1 MKDKVFFSIVFGFI
15 FGVLLCS
22 LFTVNIYVGIL
33 LAVISL
39 GIILFHKFI
48 SPRRSQATGSKN
60 NWGIFAGIFVLAFS
74 FGIFR
79 FNIAENNVSKVLD
92 SWSGREIQAGQ
103 SVSLSGMISDQP
115 EIKEDNQKLI
125 VEVGDNRDLKIL
137 ITTDFGEEF
146 RYGDIVNF
154 YGKLQSPENF
164 TTDTGKEFD
173 YINYLKKDGILYVM
187 SYPKIEIST
196 RDNGSKIKNALFY
209 VKDKFLEKINFSIG
223 SPENLLMGGLI
234 LGEKSAFSEDLRQNF
249 VDTGTIHIVALS
261 GYNVTIVAEWIMKVF
276 AFLPR
281 YLGIGI
287 GIFAILLFI
296 IMTGASSTA
305 IRAGV
310 MAILALIARAT
321 GRNYDIARA
330 LILAGVVMI
339 IFNPYVLV
347 FDVSFQL
354 SFIATIAVIFLAPKI
369 EKYFTWITKKF
380 QLRDIVSVTVAA
392 YIFVLPFILY
402 KMGNLS
408 LVALPANVLILPFI
422 PLTML
427 LGFITGV
434 LGLIWYVFAVPA
446 GFLSFLFLHYEL
458 GVINFFASLPF
469 ASFAVPNFP
478 LVITLAIY
486 AYFIYR
492 LFGKSIKK
500 FFVEENFN

>member
-1 MKDKVFFSIVFGFI
+1 MKDKIFFSIVSGFI
-15 FGVLLCS
+15 FGVFLCS
-22 LFTVNIYVGIL
+22 LFFINIYVGIL
-33 LAVISL
+33 LCLISI
-39 GIILFHKFI
+39 GIFCFHKFI
-48 SPRRSQATGSKN
+48 SKSK
-60 NWGIFAGIFVLAFS
+60 WGILAGIFIFAFA

-79 FNIAENNVSKVLD
+79 FDFAENNISTVLD

-103 SVSLSGMISDQP
+103 SVSLSGMISDEPQ
-115 EIKEDNQKLI
+115 IKENNQKLI
-125 VEVGDNRDLKIL
+125 VEVGDERDLKIL
-137 ITTDFGEEF
+137 VTTDFNEEY
-146 RYGDIVNF
+146 RYGDIINF
-154 YGKLQSPENF
+154 YGKLQKPENF
-164 TTDTGKEFD
+164 TTNTGKEFD
-173 YINYLKKDGILYVM
+173 YVNYLKKDNILYVM

-196 RDNGSKIKNALFY
+196 RGNGSKIKSVLFDI
-209 VKDKFLEKINFSIG
+209 KDKFLEKINLSIS

-281 YLGIGI
+281 HLGIGI
-287 GIFAILLFI
+287 GIFTILLFI

-321 GRNYDIARA
+321 GRNYDVARA
-330 LILAGVVMI
+330 LLLAGVLMI
-339 IFNPYVLV
+339 ILNPYVLV

-354 SFIATIAVIFLAPKI
+354 SFLATIGVIFLAPKI
-369 EKYFTWITKKF
+369 EKYFTWVTKKF
-380 QLRDIVSVTVAA
+380 ELRDIVSVTVAA
-392 YIFVLPFILY
+392 YIFVMPFILY

-422 PLTML
+422 PFTML
-427 LGFITGV
+427 LGFITGA
-434 LGLIWYVFAVPA
+434 LGLIWYIFAVPA
-446 GFLSFLFLHYEL
+446 GFLSYLFLHYEL

-469 ASFAVPNFP
+469 ASFNIPNFP
-478 LVITLAIY
+478 LIITLAIY

-492 LFGKSIKK
+492 LFGRNIKK
-500 FFVEENFN
+500 VFVD